1 MKSFF
6 KRKCLLLF
14 TIGFICF
21 CFFVE
26 YFTYTVESETIPGF
40 VEEVEFIPSETTI
53 TRKNVIIS
61 SERYIVTVKVIYT
74 QKTIFGKQVREVLV
88 PLNNEFYCTIAES
101 GSPVPLQH
109 ISYKN
114 IIGGIIK
121 EDFILLE
128 EEPLNGPLEWPY
140 QDLER
145 RPVRNRLKATWQVFL
160 FYKIK
165 ATDTITINL

>member
-6 KRKCLLLF
+6 KQYWLLLF
-14 TIGFICF
+14 TVGFIFLCL
-21 CFFVE
+21 FVE
-26 YFTYTVESETIPGF
+26 YFTFTVEIETIPGF
-40 VEEVEFIPSETTI
+40 VEEVEYVPSETTI

-74 QKTIFGKQVREVLV
+74 QKTIFGKHVREVLV
-88 PLNNEFYCTIAES
+88 PLNNELYYYLAES

-140 QDLER
+140 QDL
-145 RPVRNRLKATWQVFL
+145 
-160 FYKIK
+160 
-165 ATDTITINL
+165 